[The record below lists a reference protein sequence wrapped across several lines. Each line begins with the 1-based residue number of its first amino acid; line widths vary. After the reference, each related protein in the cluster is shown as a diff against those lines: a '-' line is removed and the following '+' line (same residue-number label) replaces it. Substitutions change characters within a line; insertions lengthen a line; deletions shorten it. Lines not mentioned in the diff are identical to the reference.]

1 MGGTRNLADFVT
13 FRRTISDIE
22 GVASILIKEIK
33 PDEAIIGIDFDGNA
47 LMLAEAM
54 LLEIFDSFG
63 INIYDV
69 SDSRIMLELVSE

>member
-1 MGGTRNLADFVT
+1 MSSVSFFSV
-13 FRRTISDIE
+13 
-22 GVASILIKEIK
+22 VASIFIKEIK